1 MDRTYD
7 MITGKPI
14 KKKNKTPIEK
24 AFDSVKPKG
33 QPPTEVNEQIEQVIR
48 QAQKDASKYF
58 KKKKK

>member
-24 AFDSVKPKG
+24 AFDSVKPS
-33 QPPTEVNEQIEQVIR
+33 PESEV
-48 QAQKDASKYF
+48 SK
-58 KKKKK
+58 KLS